1 MNILYCGD
9 KNIECGVLYSVLSLL
24 KNTKGPLHI
33 YILTAGLDAGDVRLE
48 AMPPEVAEGFDWL
61 VKSVS
66 EAHFVKLLDATKFF
80 QAEVPS
86 ANLGTRFT
94 PGCMLR
100 LYADC
105 FPELPDKVLYLDY
118 DVVCRRDCQELFDQ
132 DISDCEFA
140 GVLDHYGRWFFRKRL
155 FRADYVNSGV
165 LLMNLAKMR
174 QTGLL
179 SRCRRRCMEK
189 RMFLPDQSALN
200 ALAEEKK
207 LLPRRYNDQR
217 RLHEDTILQH
227 FTTTFRFFPWP
238 RKVSVKPWQIEN
250 MHRVLRIH
258 EYDGLY
264 EEYLAVFKRLRG
276 DQREAYL

>member
-174 QTGLL
+174 QTGRGEEIAAPAIQRPATAPRGYHPPTFYDHVSVFSLA
-179 SRCRRRCMEK
+179 K
-189 RMFLPDQSALN
+189 KGIGK
-200 ALAEEKK
+200 ALA
-207 LLPRRYNDQR
+207 D
-217 RLHEDTILQH
+217 
-227 FTTTFRFFPWP
+227 
-238 RKVSVKPWQIEN
+238 RKHASGPS
-250 MHRVLRIH
+250 
-258 EYDGLY
+258 DP
-264 EEYLAVFKRLRG
+264 
-276 DQREAYL
+276 

>member
-1 MNILYCGD
+1 MSDLNILYCGD
-9 KNIECGVLYSVLSLL
+9 KNIECGVLYSMLSLL
-24 KNTKGPLHI
+24 NNTNGPLHI
-33 YILTAGLDAGDVRLE
+33 YLLTAGLDAGDVKLE
-48 AMPPEVAEGFDWL
+48 AMPLAVVEGLDWL

-66 EAHFVKLLDATKFF
+66 EEHFVKRLDASSFF
-80 QAEVPS
+80 QTEVPS
-86 ANLGTRFT
+86 ANLRTRFT

-118 DVVCRRDCQELFDQ
+118 DVVCRRDCRELYDQ
-132 DISDCEFA
+132 DISDCELA
-140 GVLDHYGRWFFRKRL
+140 GVPDHYGRWFFRG
-155 FRADYVNSGV
+155 DYVNSGV
-165 LLMNLAKMR
+165 LLMNLARMR

-179 SRCRRRCMEK
+179 GRCRRRCMDK

-200 ALAEEKK
+200 ALAKEKK

-227 FTTTFRFFPWP
+227 FTTTFRVFPWP
-238 RKVSVKPWQIEN
+238 RKVSVKPWQIES
-250 MHRVLRIH
+250 MHRVLGNH

-264 EEYLAVFKRLRG
+264 EAYQAAAKRLHG